1 MASVV
6 DPVHNMNAVIH
17 RALRRDLD
25 RLEQV
30 TRTDLPDDRRA
41 ALCRHVTWMLDFLHH
56 HHVGEDEG
64 VWPRLLSKRPDLAP
78 LVDQMS
84 AEHQALAAASDR
96 LRAASDDYAA
106 DGSAEARGRLHEA
119 TVAMQEA
126 TLPHLDHEERE
137 AIPLVVEALDEEDWA
152 YLSKNHFRKG
162 LSFADSGTSLM
173 WDLDDLDPQY
183 AAAVRRELPG
193 PVLWLM
199 TALFGGRYDREAATR
214 WGALAGTRS

>member
-1 MASVV
+1 MASTV

-25 RLEQV
+25 RLETV
-30 TRTDLPDDRRA
+30 TRSELSDSRRE

-64 VWPRLLSKRPDLAP
+64 VWPRLLAKRPDLSP
-78 LVDQMS
+78 LVEQMS
-84 AEHQALAAASDR
+84 AEHEALAAASDR
-96 LRAASDDYAA
+96 LRAASDAYAV
-106 DGSAEARGRLHEA
+106 DGSTEARTRLHEA
-119 TVAMQEA
+119 TLEMQKA

-137 AIPLVVEALDEEDWA
+137 AIPLVVEALDAEDWE

-162 LSFADSGTSLM
+162 LSLSDSGISLM
-173 WDLDDLDPQY
+173 WDLDDLDPAY
-183 AAAVRRELPG
+183 AAAVRSEVPG

-199 TALFGGRYDREAATR
+199 TRIFGGRYDRDARTR
-214 WGALAGTRS
+214 WGELAGTRA